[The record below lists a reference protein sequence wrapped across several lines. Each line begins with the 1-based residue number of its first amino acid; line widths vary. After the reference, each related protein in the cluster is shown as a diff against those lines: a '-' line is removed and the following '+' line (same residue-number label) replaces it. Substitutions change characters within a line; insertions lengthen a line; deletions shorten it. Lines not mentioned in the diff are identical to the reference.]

1 MKKIIVG
8 LIVVVI
14 AIVLALFAF
23 QKKDDEVIVQIND
36 INTSK
41 YN

>member
-23 QKKDDEVIVQIND
+23 QKKDDEVYCSN
-36 INTSK
+36 K
-41 YN
+41 